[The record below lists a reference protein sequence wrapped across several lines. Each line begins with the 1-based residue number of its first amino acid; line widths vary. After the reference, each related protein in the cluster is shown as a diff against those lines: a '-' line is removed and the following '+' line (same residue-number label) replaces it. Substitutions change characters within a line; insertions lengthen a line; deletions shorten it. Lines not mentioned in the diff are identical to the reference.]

1 MVVQVS
7 KQALEDDLYQANTLC
22 DSFKNEAQQLRALL
36 ESKDNMIVT
45 LERTVRYIP
54 VSVNF
59 VWVTFS
65 EIFFLVYWHSGCV
78 TSVWFGW
85 LPAKFGPSDARAHA
99 RKSTQSILKFSVEK
113 AGVGRLGR
121 QEQRQHQK

>member
-45 LERTVRYIP
+45 LERTVRYVP

-65 EIFFLVYWHSGCV
+65 EIFFLVY
-78 TSVWFGW
+78 
-85 LPAKFGPSDARAHA
+85 
-99 RKSTQSILKFSVEK
+99 
-113 AGVGRLGR
+113 
-121 QEQRQHQK
+121 